1 MTTSIEGKQ
10 LVYEDVSIG
19 DEVTPLVKGPMSPV
33 HLMRWSAA
41 MENWHRIH
49 YDEMF
54 AKEHEKLPERLVN
67 GSWKQH
73 VMVQMMKDWV
83 GLGGWLWKISFQF
96 RKMDQVWSTVTAW
109 GRVTDT
115 RQGGDYGI
123 VECEIGL
130 RNDDGQESTPGTATV
145 VLPLRDGK
153 PVPYPFVPPAES

>member
-54 AKEHEKLPERLVN
+54 AKEHEKLPERLVKRLLEATRD
-67 GSWKQH
+67 GP
-73 VMVQMMKDWV
+73 DDE
-83 GLGGWLWKISFQF
+83 GLGWPRRLALEDQF
-96 RKMDQVWSTVTAW
+96 
-109 GRVTDT
+109 
-115 RQGGDYGI
+115 
-123 VECEIGL
+123 
-130 RNDDGQESTPGTATV
+130 
-145 VLPLRDGK
+145 
-153 PVPYPFVPPAES
+153 PVPKDGPSVEHGDRVGAGH